1 MWAGEQVVRYFVGV
15 VHSTL
20 AGRPN
25 TSETNARVQ
34 ARQVHSGDQ
43 NWGCFAI
50 DSPRV
55 LSHEQVLR
63 AEENAGEVFGKRR
76 CIYSGTKREREVN
89 SCWRRSPGVSRCSE
103 LPEDCSRREVRGSG
117 KFSTLCQGISR

>member
-1 MWAGEQVVRYFVGV
+1 MAGEQAVRYLVGV

-25 TSETNARVQ
+25 TSETNVRVQ
-34 ARQVHSGDQ
+34 ARQVHSGAP

-117 KFSTLCQGISR
+117 KF